1 MHQSPGQQPPW
12 RRLSK
17 LTGAPALK
25 PTQQGKMQ
33 NVFTA
38 ALRSMQCLTGPSFH
52 HQNPRSSSIVWPPAT
67 SGPDSQ
73 LVMGK
78 EG

>member
-1 MHQSPGQQPPW
+1 MQQSPGQQPPW

-25 PTQQGKMQ
+25 PIQQGKVQ
-33 NVFTA
+33 NVFVA

-52 HQNPRSSSIVWPPAT
+52 DQNPRSSSTVCPSSPPG
-67 SGPDSQ
+67 SEKGPIHNW
-73 LVMGK
+73 
-78 EG
+78 

>member
-25 PTQQGKMQ
+25 PVQQGKMQ
-33 NVFTA
+33 NVFAA
-38 ALRSMQCLTGPSFH
+38 ALRLIQCLTGPSFH
-52 HQNPRSSSIVWPPAT
+52 HQNPHFSSTVCPLPPLG
-67 SGPDSQ
+67 SEKGPIHNW
-73 LVMGK
+73 
-78 EG
+78 